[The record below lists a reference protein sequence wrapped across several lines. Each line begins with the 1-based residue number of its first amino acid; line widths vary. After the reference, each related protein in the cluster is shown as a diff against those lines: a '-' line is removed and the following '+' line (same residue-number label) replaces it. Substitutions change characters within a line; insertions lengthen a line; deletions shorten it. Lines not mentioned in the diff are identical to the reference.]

1 MDTTCATSPIR
12 LWSDWLLLLVA
23 LVALCIPIYLAT
35 DAAYGRD
42 GTILYWLLLA
52 YDYPDGEAAA
62 TVVGLASIAAALFL
76 VWLSLRL
83 LARFGFAP
91 WRAFALVALTGLL
104 TLTGLVALLAS
115 PLLTNGSSLLPLLV
129 MLGAS
134 LLTVALTL
142 SVLALL
148 GVWRRARPE
157 PPTTPTRVRPASFGA
172 LALVVVAALLLL
184 IVTPIALVIGERPI
198 TYSHLTS
205 ADHGA
210 HRYQLA
216 LAEAPSDFSAVV
228 LFRCDSSGVWCQK
241 LDTLYLNGDG
251 QSVTGDLRYDKST
264 HLLTASDGTQ
274 TILTYPAGDL
284 FNEP

>member
-1 MDTTCATSPIR
+1 MDTTHATPPIR
-12 LWSDWLLLLVA
+12 LWFDWLLLVVA
-23 LVALCIPIYLAT
+23 LAVLCIPAYLAI
-35 DAAYGRD
+35 DAAFGRD
-42 GTILYWLLLA
+42 GTILYWLLVA
-52 YDYPDGEAAA
+52 YDYPNGEPAA

-91 WRAFALVALTGLL
+91 WRAFALVSLTGLL
-104 TLTGLVALLAS
+104 TLTALVALLAS
-115 PLLTNGSSLLPLLV
+115 PLLTNGSSLLPILV
-129 MLGAS
+129 MFGAS
-134 LLTVALTL
+134 LLTVALIL
-142 SVLALL
+142 CVLALL

-172 LALVVVAALLLL
+172 LALVVVAPLLLL

-198 TYSHLTS
+198 TYSHLAS

-216 LAEAPSDFSAVV
+216 LAEAPSDSSAVV
-228 LFRCDSSGVWCQK
+228 LFRCDTSGVWCQK
-241 LDTLYLNGDG
+241 LDTLYLNGNG

-264 HLLTASDGTQ
+264 HLVIATDGTQ

-284 FNEP
+284 FNGP

>member
-1 MDTTCATSPIR
+1 MDTKGATSPIR
-12 LWSDWLLLLVA
+12 IWSDWLLLVVA
-23 LVALCIPIYLAT
+23 LVVLGISAYLAI

-52 YDYPDGEAAA
+52 YDYPNGEPAA
-62 TVVGLASIAAALFL
+62 TVVGLASIAAAIFL

-83 LARFGFAP
+83 LARFGFVP
-91 WRAFALVALTGLL
+91 WRAFALVSLTGLL
-104 TLTGLVALLAS
+104 TLTALVALLAS
-115 PLLTNGSSLLPLLV
+115 PLLTNGSSLLPILV

-134 LLTVALTL
+134 LLTVALIL

-148 GVWRRARPE
+148 GVWRRGRPE
-157 PPTTPTRVRPASFGA
+157 PATTPTRVRPASFGA
-172 LALVVVAALLLL
+172 LGLVVVATLLLL

-216 LAEAPSDFSAVV
+216 LAQAPSDSSAVV
-228 LFRCDSSGVWCQK
+228 LFRCDTSGVWCQK

-251 QSVTGDLRYDKST
+251 QSVTGNLRYDKST
-264 HLLTASDGTQ
+264 HLVTATDGTQ

-284 FNEP
+284 FNGP

>member
-12 LWSDWLLLLVA
+12 LWSDWLLLVVA
-23 LVALCIPIYLAT
+23 LVVLGIPAYLAI

-52 YDYPDGEAAA
+52 YDYPNGEPAA

-104 TLTGLVALLAS
+104 TLTALLALLAS

-129 MLGAS
+129 MLGAGF
-134 LLTVALTL
+134 LTVALTL

-148 GVWRRARPE
+148 GVWRRARLESPIA
-157 PPTTPTRVRPASFGA
+157 PTRVRPGSFGA

-184 IVTPIALVIGERPI
+184 ILTPIALVIGERPI

-216 LAEAPSDFSAVV
+216 LAEAPSDSSAVV
-228 LFRCDSSGVWCQK
+228 LFRCDTSGVWCQR

-251 QSVTGDLRYDKST
+251 QSVAGDLRYDKST
-264 HLLTASDGTQ
+264 RLVTATDGTQ

-284 FNEP
+284 FNGP